1 MKHSVKIAGLVV
13 LLTSC
18 RSHTPDTPIS
28 GSPIRIQPLVT
39 RVTGT
44 YFDSDDRIGLTV
56 TTGTETYA
64 DNRELTY
71 DGESFSSTE
80 LLWYNDTTQPCAL
93 SAYYPYDPAG
103 TPTLFTVPADQSA
116 AGYTAADLLASRRSN
131 VLPSITPTEML
142 FDHLMSK
149 LRLEIDNRS
158 DGEVTSVTLEG
169 LLPTARIDW
178 EELRAAADETS
189 ARIALIPHPT
199 SEELYEAIAVPQS
212 AALAVRIETNDGKTH
227 RHTLTATT
235 LQGGKIYTVKLTL
248 TNIDIRCTLSG
259 EINDWEPGETIPEET
274 TPEETETITYGGETY
289 RTVTLPD
296 GSCWFAE
303 NLRYNPGPAS
313 DLTTGASS
321 ARYPGEGLTDTD
333 SVTRYGLLYDGDT
346 AQTVCPPDWTLP
358 EESDFE
364 RLREVLPDDFLTPTP
379 ALWSTGGYK
388 QYADRSNLWSRT
400 SAGDGY
406 RLLTVDYATTP
417 PDLYVESKSRA
428 IAAPVRCMKV
438 R

>member
-1 MKHSVKIAGLVV
+1 MKRSVKIAGLVV

-80 LLWYNDTTQPCAL
+80 LLWYNDTTQPCTL

-116 AGYTAADLLASRRSN
+116 AGYAAADLLASRRSN

-149 LRLEIDNRS
+149 LQLEIDNRS

-189 ARIALIPHPT
+189 ARIALIPHSV
-199 SEELYEAIAVPQS
+199 SEGIYEAIAVPQS

-235 LQGGKIYTVKLTL
+235 LQGGKIYTVQLTL
-248 TNIDIRCTLSG
+248 TNIDIRCMLSG

-274 TPEETETITYGGETY
+274 TPEETETITYAGDTY

-296 GSCWFAE
+296 GSCWLAE
-303 NLRYNPGPAS
+303 NLRYNPGPVS
-313 DLTTGASS
+313 DLTTGASG

-333 SVTRYGLLYDGDT
+333 SVNRYGLLYDGDT

-364 RLREVLPDDFLTPTP
+364 RLREALPDDFLTQTP

-388 QYADRSNLWSRT
+388 QYTDRSNLWSRT
-400 SAGDGY
+400 SSGDGY

-417 PDLYVESKSRA
+417 PDLYVESKNRS

>member
-1 MKHSVKIAGLVV
+1 MKIAVLAL

-71 DGESFSSTE
+71 DGTSFSSTE

-116 AGYTAADLLASRRSN
+116 AGYAAADLLASRRSN
-131 VLPSITPTEML
+131 VLPSTTPTEML

-158 DGEVTSVTLEG
+158 EGEVGSVTLEG

-178 EELRAAADETS
+178 EALRAAADETS
-189 ARIALIPHPT
+189 APIALIPHPV
-199 SEELYEAIAVPQS
+199 SEGIYEAIAVPQS

-227 RHTLTATT
+227 RHALTETT
-235 LQGGKIYTVKLTL
+235 LQGGKLYTVKLTL

-259 EINDWEPGETIPEET
+259 EINDWEPGETL
-274 TPEETETITYGGETY
+274 PEETETIAYAGDTY

-313 DLTTGASS
+313 DLTTGASG
-321 ARYPGEGLTDTD
+321 ARYPDDGLTDTD
-333 SVTRYGLLYDGDT
+333 SVNRYGLLYDGDT

-364 RLREVLPDDFLTPTP
+364 RLREDMPEDFLTPTP
-379 ALWSTGGYK
+379 ALWSAGGYR
-388 QYADRSNLWSRT
+388 QYTDRSHLWSRT

-406 RLLTVDYATTP
+406 RLLTADYTTVP
-417 PDLYVESKSRA
+417 PDLYLESKSRS
-428 IAAPVRCMKV
+428 IAAPVRCVKK